1 MRTLGKAIVMAALLA
16 ALPAQAQTPAKVAV
30 IQSSRFFGLPDLARA
45 QESVDREFGPQA
57 SRLESITARAAK
69 LDEEIKT
76 LKAANAPQ
84 AEQKAKQAELE
95 TTNLEYRRVQEDVE
109 AQYTKR
115 AQTVVGPVML
125 RIQDLLAKFLQGQGF
140 TNVVDIDAG
149 GQAAP
154 AGAVDKTKEF
164 MTWYQAQPRP

>member
-1 MRTLGKAIVMAALLA
+1 
-16 ALPAQAQTPAKVAV
+16 
-30 IQSSRFFGLPDLARA
+30 
-45 QESVDREFGPQA
+45 
-57 SRLESITARAAK
+57 
-69 LDEEIKT
+69 
-76 LKAANAPQ
+76 
-84 AEQKAKQAELE
+84 
-95 TTNLEYRRVQEDVE
+95 
-109 AQYTKR
+109 
-115 AQTVVGPVML
+115 ML